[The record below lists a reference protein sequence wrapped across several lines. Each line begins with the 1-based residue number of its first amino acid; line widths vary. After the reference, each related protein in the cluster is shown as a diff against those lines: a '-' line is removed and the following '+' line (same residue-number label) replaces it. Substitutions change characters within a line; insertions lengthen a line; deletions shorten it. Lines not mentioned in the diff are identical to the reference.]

1 MEMHYTF
8 ETIARILGVTVDTV
22 RRWEVVEGLE
32 TFTPEN
38 DRTYSK
44 YPRRVKESEILRFF
58 HCDSIDQF
66 RELRK

>member
-1 MEMHYTF
+1 MEQHYTF
-8 ETIARILGVTVDTV
+8 ETIARILGDTV

-44 YPRRVKESEILRFF
+44 YPRRVKESEIMKFF
-58 HCDSIDQF
+58 HCDSIEEF
-66 RELRK
+66 RKLRK